1 MTSGSHPSRSE
12 APTLIDYILVAML
25 NLGGD
30 AAPVD
35 MEDIAVEAMRM
46 APQRFRWRK
55 YDYPALEWVRVTFN
69 DANKHGVRLILRS
82 GSRYER
88 MLTAQGAERAREVAS
103 RLQATPADRTG
114 SGVLRRQATAEL
126 ARLEAHPAFRR
137 WRESGWQEVDAVDLA
152 DIARCTLS
160 AGRTEF
166 QTRLLR
172 LEAEAAKWERAELR
186 TFLSEAVKR
195 LPELLDA
202 ETRR

>member
-1 MTSGSHPSRSE
+1 VTPGSRPPHPE

-55 YDYPALEWVRVTFN
+55 YDYPSLEWVRVTFN
-69 DANKHGVRLILRS
+69 DANKHGARMILRS
-82 GSRYER
+82 GNRYER
-88 MLTAQGAERAREVAS
+88 MLTAQGADRAREVAS
-103 RLQATPADRTG
+103 RLQTTPPDRTG

-126 ARLEAHPAFRR
+126 ARLEGHPAFRR
-137 WRESGWQEVDAVDLA
+137 WREDGWGEIDAVDLA
-152 DIARCTLS
+152 DVARCTLS
-160 AGRTEF
+160 ATLTEF

-186 TFLSEAVKR
+186 TFLGESVKR
-195 LPELLDA
+195 LPELLEA
-202 ETRR
+202 EAQR